1 MDFNFSEEQQAISD
15 LAGQVLA
22 DRSTHERLR
31 EIERGDGPRF
41 DADLWKELG
50 SVGVLGAT
58 IPEEHGGAGL
68 DLVALGGVLEAAGRT
83 AAAVPL
89 WETLG
94 LGVPAIA
101 RYAPAALAGEI
112 LPAVAAGEIVLTAA
126 WHEQGGE
133 PLAPTTIATSSGDG
147 WTLTGSKVPVPAGAI
162 ADAVVIPAALEA
174 NGSVG
179 LFLVRTAAEGV
190 AIEPLSTTFGDPQAA
205 VLLAEAPAELIA
217 EGTDALRWT
226 YERAVGTQCAVM
238 TGVCDEALRLTAD
251 YTKERKQFDVPIASF
266 QAVAHRAADAYIDT
280 EAVRLTTHQALWRL
294 GNDQPASA
302 EVSTAKF
309 WAAWGGQR
317 VVHAAQHLHGGVGV
331 DRDYPLHRCFLQAKE
346 LELQLG
352 GATRQLVLL
361 GDLLAEEPV

>member
-1 MDFNFSEEQQAISD
+1 MDFRFSEEQQAISD
-15 LAGQVLA
+15 LAGQVLG

-31 EIERGDGPRF
+31 ELERGDGPRF
-41 DADLWKELG
+41 DRDLWAELADL
-50 SVGVLGAT
+50 GVLGAT

-94 LGVPAIA
+94 LGVPPIA
-101 RYAPAALAGEI
+101 EFAPAAVAARVLA
-112 LPAVAAGEIVLTAA
+112 AVAAGDMVLTGA
-126 WHEQGGE
+126 WHEPGGE
-133 PLAPTTIATSSGDG
+133 PLVPTTIATRGAGG
-147 WTLTGSKVPVPAGAI
+147 WTLTGTRTCVPAGAI
-162 ADAVVIPAALEA
+162 ADAVIVPAAMEA
-174 NGSVG
+174 GGSVG
-179 LFLVRTAAEGV
+179 LFLVGVGEGV
-190 AIEPLSTTFGDPQAA
+190 AVEPLVTTYGDPQAA
-205 VLLAEAPAELIA
+205 LLLADAPAELVA
-217 EGTDALRWT
+217 EGTEALRWA
-226 YERAVGTQCAVM
+226 YERAVATQCAVA
-238 TGVCDEALRLTAD
+238 TGVCDEALRLTAE

-266 QAVAHRAADAYIDT
+266 QAVAHRAADAYVDA

-294 GNDQPASA
+294 GNDEPASA

-352 GATRQLVLL
+352 GTTRQLLLL
-361 GDLLAEEPV
+361 GEVIAAQPA

>member
-1 MDFNFSEEQQAISD
+1 MDFRFSEEQQAIGD
-15 LAGQVLA
+15 LAGQVLK

-31 EIERGDGPRF
+31 ELERSDGPRF
-41 DADLWKELG
+41 DPDLWAELAEL
-50 SVGVLGAT
+50 GVLGAT
-58 IPEEHGGAGL
+58 LPETHGGAGL
-68 DLVALGGVLEAAGRT
+68 DLVALGALLEAAGRT

-101 RYAPAALAGEI
+101 RFAPAELADEV
-112 LPAVAAGEIVLTAA
+112 LPKVAAGDLVLTAA

-133 PLAPTTIATSSGDG
+133 PLVPTTIASRQGDA
-147 WTLTGSKVPVPAGAI
+147 WTVTGTKVCVPAGAI
-162 ADAVVIPAALEA
+162 ADAVLVPAALEDT
-174 NGSVG
+174 GSVG
-179 LFLVRTAAEGV
+179 LFLVRSGEGV
-190 AIEPLSTTFGDPQAA
+190 AVEPLITTFGDPQAA
-205 VLLAEAPAELIA
+205 ILLAEAPAQLVA
-217 EGTDALRWT
+217 EGSEALRWT
-226 YERAVGTQCAVM
+226 YERAVGTQCAVA
-238 TGVCDEALRLTAD
+238 TGVCDEALRLTAE

-294 GNDQPASA
+294 GNDEEASA

-352 GATRQLVLL
+352 GATRQLLLL
-361 GDLLAEEPV
+361 GEVIANQPA